1 MPIAH
6 RKTSLRS
13 AKTKRGLRW
22 HLEAIGV
29 DTTTDITRDHIHR
42 AHRIFRGAKGQREV
56 NDLWTQIKR
65 HICPNCDGIKW
76 RAENKHCGPFC
87 ANRQP
92 RKTNRNNLTTVNQN

>member
-13 AKTKRGLRW
+13 SKTKRGLKW

-29 DTTTDITRDHIHR
+29 DTSTDITRDHIRR
-42 AHRIFRGAKGQREV
+42 AHRIFRGARGKREI

-65 HICPNCDGIKW
+65 HICPICDGIKW
-76 RAENKHCGPFC
+76 RSEGQFC
-87 ANRQP
+87 NSFCSQKQP
-92 RKTNRNNLTTVNQN
+92 RKKAVK